1 MTAQT
6 ANQTW
11 VDGTAHTLV
20 LPANTFTDALGLKMT
35 FAAYQLSGPNVSSW
49 LAFNAATDTL
59 AGTVPKTGSGTI
71 QIEVIATDSQ
81 HMTAT
86 DLFTITFG
94 AATSQTAT
102 GALTQTL
109 GAAVQDVPPVF
120 GIVAFHA

>member
-1 MTAQT
+1 M
-6 ANQTW
+6 
-11 VDGTAHTLV
+11 
-20 LPANTFTDALGLKMT
+20 
-35 FAAYQLSGPNVSSW
+35 
-49 LAFNAATDTL
+49 
-59 AGTVPKTGSGTI
+59 PKTGSGTI